1 MSDQSNLYY
10 PKVLNK
16 TKHVVRLSSVLS
28 GVLSDSDGIPQNAE
42 EWRKE
47 RHELIELLRNAGF
60 TIRNGSGDEVIGLQT
75 IQDRSIKVSDA
86 FVFMPSPTLAEVFKF
101 VSLIVGYQT
110 DDPELKGKPTIVV
123 DLDDSWEPV
132 FAVLSHLHQQGM
144 MLDAYGLF
152 TVVSALEEVVPA
164 LQEQIGVYT
173 PDHLKTLHAEETEAP
188 KIGKYSNGQGEIL
201 VLDDRQPPEFN
212 VGVFCSASTTDRAY
226 RKMAYS
232 LGHLLA
238 TSGYGAVFG
247 AGNTG
252 MMGELMQGALDYGG
266 YVRGANIWRIANI
279 EGIPSGL
286 GYYWGDEE
294 GIDDIYKRVAVMVE
308 HSDAFII
315 LPGGAGTLQELLALF
330 LLVREQGNPL
340 MIYKSAPTQFK
351 EIILVSSP
359 LQGTKGR
366 FYDSIIKLI
375 EVFGYQEGR
384 EFHVVKDE
392 TEAMDKLHALQKGWE
407 HEKLTGNWSTNGHH
421 PMAGPL
427 SADEGR
433 KTKDESLS

>member
-10 PKVLNK
+10 PKALSKNK
-16 TKHVVRLSSVLS
+16 SKGVVRLSSVLS
-28 GVLSDSDGIPQNAE
+28 GVLSDLDGIPSNPE

-47 RHELIELLRNAGF
+47 RHELIELLHEAGF

-132 FAVLSHLHQQGM
+132 FDALEHLHQRGM
-144 MLDAYGLF
+144 MLNAYQLF
-152 TVVSALEEVVPA
+152 TEVSTPEEVVPA
-164 LQEQIGVYT
+164 VQEQIGSYT
-173 PDHLKTLHAEETEAP
+173 PDHLKALHEEETETP
-188 KIGKYSNGQGEIL
+188 QIGKYSNGQGQIL
-201 VLDDRQPPEFN
+201 VLDARQPPEFN
-212 VGVFCSASTTDRAY
+212 VGVFCSASTTNKPY
-226 RKMAYS
+226 KGLAYS
-232 LGHLLA
+232 LGSLLA
-238 TSGYGAVFG
+238 TNGYGTVFG

-252 MMGELMQGALDYGG
+252 MMGELMQGSLDYGG

-286 GYYWGDEE
+286 GHYWGNEE

-308 HSDAFII
+308 HSDTFII
-315 LPGGAGTLQELLALF
+315 LPGGAGTLQEFLAL
-330 LLVREQGNPL
+330 LLLLREQGNPL
-340 MIYKSAPTQFK
+340 MIYKGAPTQFK
-351 EIILVSSP
+351 DIILVNPP
-359 LQGTKGR
+359 LEGTNRG
-366 FYDSIIKLI
+366 FFDPIIKLI

-392 TEAMDKLHALQKGWE
+392 AEAMDQLQAFQQGRQQ
-407 HEKLTGNWSTNGHH
+407 EKPTVNWSTNGHH
-421 PMAGPL
+421 PM
-427 SADEGR
+427 S
-433 KTKDESLS
+433 

>member
-10 PKVLNK
+10 PKVLDK
-16 TKHVVRLSSVLS
+16 DKRVVRLSSVLS
-28 GVLSDSDGIPQNAE
+28 GVLSDLDGIPGNPE

-47 RHELIELLRNAGF
+47 RRELIELLHNAGF

-132 FAVLSHLHQQGM
+132 FEVLEHLHRQGM
-144 MLDAYGLF
+144 MLNAYGLF

-164 LQEQIGVYT
+164 VRHQIGIHT
-173 PDHLKTLHAEETEAP
+173 PGLLTAMHEEGAVAP
-188 KIGKYSNGQGEIL
+188 KAGKYGNGQGQIL
-201 VLDDRQPPEFN
+201 ALDDRQPPEFN
-212 VGVFCSASTTDRAY
+212 VGVFCSASTTDSSY
-226 RKMAYS
+226 KKIAYS
-232 LGHLLA
+232 LGRLLA
-238 TSGYGAVFG
+238 TNGYGAVFG

-252 MMGELMQGALDYGG
+252 MMGELMQGALHHGG

-279 EGIPSGL
+279 EGIPGGL
-286 GYYWGDEE
+286 GHYWGDEE

-315 LPGGAGTLQELLALF
+315 LPGGAGTLQELLAL
-330 LLVREQGNPL
+330 LLLLREQGNPL
-340 MIYKSAPTQFK
+340 MIYKGVPTQFK
-351 EIILVSSP
+351 DIILVNSP
-359 LQGTKGR
+359 LAGTSGG
-366 FYDSIIKLI
+366 FYDPVIKLI

-384 EFHVVKDE
+384 EFRVVKDE
-392 TEAMDKLHALQKGWE
+392 AEAIEKLHVLQKGR
-407 HEKLTGNWSTNGHH
+407 HQEKPTGNWSTNGHH
-421 PMAGPL
+421 PIIGPIF
-427 SADEGR
+427 ADEGR
-433 KTKDESLS
+433 KTKSE